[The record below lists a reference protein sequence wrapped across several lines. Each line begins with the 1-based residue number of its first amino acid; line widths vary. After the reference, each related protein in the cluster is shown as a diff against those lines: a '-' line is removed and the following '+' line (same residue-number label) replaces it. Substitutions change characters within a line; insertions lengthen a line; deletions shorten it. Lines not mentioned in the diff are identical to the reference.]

1 MRDLKV
7 LPGNEHSYKSI
18 DSVVDESEIV
28 NYPVEFLNSLK
39 PPGAP
44 PHCLRLKIG
53 APVMLLRNLWQPK
66 LCNGTR
72 LVVKKLMR
80 NVIEATIISGCGKGE
95 DVFIPRISLITFNMP
110 FEFK

>member
-7 LPGNEHSYKSI
+7 LPGNEHNYKSI

-39 PPGAP
+39 LPGAP

-53 APVMLLRNLWQPK
+53 APVMLLRNLCQPK